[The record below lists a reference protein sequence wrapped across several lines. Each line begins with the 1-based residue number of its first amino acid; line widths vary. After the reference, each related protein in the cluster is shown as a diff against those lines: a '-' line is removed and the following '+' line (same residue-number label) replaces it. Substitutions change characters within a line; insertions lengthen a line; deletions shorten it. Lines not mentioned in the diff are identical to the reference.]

1 MSNIK
6 SATRRYMIRV
16 AALMVAYLILL
27 AIAVRFVESGG
38 VTGVS
43 AYILAV
49 LPALPIIG
57 MFWAI
62 ARFLIEM
69 EDEYLRMLQV
79 RQMIVATGFALAV
92 ATIWGFLEEFELV
105 PFVPAYWVTILWFFG
120 LGIGQI
126 VNKITTGD
134 SVFNP

>member
-6 SATRRYMIRV
+6 IATRRYTIRV
-16 AALMVAYLILL
+16 ALLMAAYLVLL
-27 AIAVRFVESGG
+27 ATAVRFVDNGG
-38 VTGVS
+38 LIGPF
-43 AYILAV
+43 AYVLAIM
-49 LPALPIIG
+49 PAFPVIG

-62 ARFLIEM
+62 AKFLIEM

-79 RQMIVATGFALAV
+79 RQMIIATAFSLAI
-92 ATIWGFLEEFELV
+92 ATVWGFLEEFELV

-120 LGIGQI
+120 LGVGAV

-134 SVFNP
+134 AVCNP

>member
-6 SATRRYMIRV
+6 SATRRYAIRI
-16 AALMVAYLILL
+16 ALLMAAYLIFL
-27 AIAVRFVESGG
+27 AVAVRFVDNGG
-38 VTGVS
+38 LTG
-43 AYILAV
+43 ILAYV
-49 LPALPIIG
+49 LAILPALPIIG

-62 ARFLIEM
+62 AKFLIEM

-79 RQMIVATGFALAV
+79 RQMIIATAFALTI

-120 LGIGQI
+120 LGVGAV

-134 SVFNP
+134 AVWNP

>member
-1 MSNIK
+1 MSNVK
-6 SATRRYMIRV
+6 SATRRYTIRV
-16 AALMVAYLILL
+16 AALMVTYVILL
-27 AIAVRFVESGG
+27 AVAVGFVDTGR
-38 VTGVS
+38 VTGLP

-62 ARFLIEM
+62 GKFLIEM

-79 RQMIVATGFALAV
+79 RQMIVATCFALAV
-92 ATIWGFLEEFELV
+92 ATVWGFLEEFELV

-120 LGIGQI
+120 LGIGQV